1 VDGLAYVPGALAAGQ
16 WWRLVGCHLAH
27 WSFDHTLWDALTFLL
42 VGSWCEAAGR
52 RRMLAVT
59 LAAAVAIPPVV
70 LAVQPEL
77 LAYAGLSGL
86 DVALCALLLT
96 RVTHERWR
104 DAGAALRATLVGVG
118 VVMTGKLAYEFLA
131 GGLWFVR
138 SYASDFVPVPL
149 AHLVGACIGV
159 AVGMWPSADKH
170 LHAQAPLAVPRMTL
184 PFSPADPAGPGS
196 RCPGR
201 ERASGSRIRR
211 RTARSFGGRFRRRPE
226 ARGTIRGAR

>member
-1 VDGLAYVPGALAAGQ
+1 VTSRESRTAGRLPGVSLCVVAVAFALRLWPGAVDGLAYVPGTLASGE

-52 RRMLAVT
+52 RQMLAAT
-59 LAAAVAIPPVV
+59 LAAAVVIPPVV

-77 LAYAGLSGL
+77 TAYAGLSGL

-96 RVTHERWR
+96 RVTRERWR
-104 DAGAALRATLVGVG
+104 DAGAPLRVTLLGVG
-118 VVMTGKLAYEFLA
+118 GVVVFKLVYEFLT

-159 AVGMWPSADKH
+159 AVGMWPS
-170 LHAQAPLAVPRMTL
+170 
-184 PFSPADPAGPGS
+184 SGAGDLGLEAGNMGASDS
-196 RCPGR
+196 RLRLG
-201 ERASGSRIRR
+201 EG
-211 RTARSFGGRFRRRPE
+211 
-226 ARGTIRGAR
+226 

>member
-1 VDGLAYVPGALAAGQ
+1 VTSRESRTAGGLPGVSLCVVVVAFALRLWPGAVDGLAYVPGALAAGQ

-52 RRMLAVT
+52 SRMLAAT

-77 LAYAGLSGL
+77 TAYAGLSGL

-96 RVTHERWR
+96 RVTRERWR

-159 AVGMWPSADKH
+159 AFGMRPS
-170 LHAQAPLAVPRMTL
+170 
-184 PFSPADPAGPGS
+184 
-196 RCPGR
+196 
-201 ERASGSRIRR
+201 
-211 RTARSFGGRFRRRPE
+211 
-226 ARGTIRGAR
+226 RGAGTSASETGNLDRLWDQRLGVDP